1 MDATNQIRH
10 VLYCPHCGNTTVQTR
25 LLSQPFMEK
34 YYGVADG
41 NVSLM
46 DATYNVAKCETCSE
60 VLVYSYT
67 NAQPEETQDT
77 PYGSLVYPRFFG
89 EMKGVPD
96 TVRQIYEEAVRVQ
109 NISPIAFVVLARRLL
124 EEICLDKNAQ
134 KRNLADNL
142 KELVS
147 RGELPPVLA
156 DTSDIIRFIGNA
168 GAHASKAKIT
178 VPQTWAISD
187 FLKVIIEYLYVAPH
201 KVNDFKSRLNPWK
214 ENKG

>member
-41 NVSLM
+41 NVSLYG

-67 NAQPEETQDT
+67 NARARRNPGHTLWLSCTRDVLESE
-77 PYGSLVYPRFFG
+77 R
-89 EMKGVPD
+89 VPD

-109 NISPIAFVVLARRLL
+109 NISPIAFRSSCAPTL

-134 KRNLADNL
+134 K
-142 KELVS
+142 E
-147 RGELPPVLA
+147 
-156 DTSDIIRFIGNA
+156 T
-168 GAHASKAKIT
+168 
-178 VPQTWAISD
+178 
-187 FLKVIIEYLYVAPH
+187 
-201 KVNDFKSRLNPWK
+201 
-214 ENKG
+214 